1 MNYKSLY
8 ITSLIIM
15 IIGVLCIGI
24 NCFISTLPTAVIRIA
39 GIFMLA
45 GLFVL
50 GYSIAKSKSDNK

>member
-1 MNYKSLY
+1 
-8 ITSLIIM
+8 M